1 MEPLILNIEG
11 MTCNHCVKAVKNSIS
26 SLSGVNNINV
36 SLSENN
42 VTLEYDKNT
51 LNKEN
56 KLRKTHEL
64 KFQMLNPLNDQD
76 SIKKET

>member
-51 LNKEN
+51 LNKEKIISAITN
-56 KLRKTHEL
+56 EGYKVV
-64 KFQMLNPLNDQD
+64 N
-76 SIKKET
+76 

>member
-1 MEPLILNIEG
+1 LIKQEGKIYMEPLILNIEG
-11 MTCNHCVKAVKNSIS
+11 MTCNHCVKSVKNSIS

-51 LNKEN
+51 LTKEKIISAITN
-56 KLRKTHEL
+56 EGYKVV
-64 KFQMLNPLNDQD
+64 N
-76 SIKKET
+76 